1 MSSKKKN
8 AEKNLDEELSILREL
23 IKKENDMLRRMIS
36 SLDSLEKKMI
46 QSEGKK
52 GIKQKK
58 S

>member
-8 AEKNLDEELSILREL
+8 AKKNLDEELSILREL
-23 IKKENDMLRRMIS
+23 IKKENDMLRKMIS

-46 QSEGKK
+46 RSEKK
-52 GIKQKK
+52 EGRSRKK